1 MTPDGAIRAMVGGR
15 NYAECQFNRATDA
28 VRQPGS
34 AFKPF
39 VYLTAFEH
47 GHTPDTMHDGPVEF
61 QGLEAGELR
70 PRIFRAGDADPGP
83 CAIAQLGGGAAH
95 AEVRPERSGRAPR
108 AGWASPRR

>member
-15 NYAECQFNRATDA
+15 SYAQSGFNRATDA

-47 GHTPDTMHDGPVEF
+47 GHTPDD
-61 QGLEAGELR
+61 
-70 PRIFRAGDADPGP
+70 IDA
-83 CAIAQLGGGAAH
+83 
-95 AEVRPERSGRAPR
+95 
-108 AGWASPRR
+108 